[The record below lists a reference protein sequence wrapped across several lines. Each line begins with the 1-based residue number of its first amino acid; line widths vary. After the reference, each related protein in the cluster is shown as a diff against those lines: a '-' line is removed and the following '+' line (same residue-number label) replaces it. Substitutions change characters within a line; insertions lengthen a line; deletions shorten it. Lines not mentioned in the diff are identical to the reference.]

1 MTDWPQGSS
10 AWRSASALD
19 RSSIGMRR
27 IEALLSA
34 LAADAPY
41 RDAILG
47 DLAEEFAIRVEEQGE
62 PEAQRWYRRQAL
74 RTAPHLL
81 RLWARR
87 LSSFDM
93 AQLVAFT
100 LLAQV
105 TAGVINT
112 AVRAAIVMY
121 YGVPIDDAQIVNIA
135 WRDLTEWS
143 ALPTRLISLSVA
155 AVSLFGAGYALSRL
169 ERRSPLATCM
179 VVGSVLSLEAILTAI
194 YGGAVPMWAACGFA
208 AISVM
213 ATVAGGVFG
222 IVRHD
227 VAAE

>member
-1 MTDWPQGSS
+1 MTDWLHRSS
-10 AWRSASALD
+10 ARRVAAGV
-19 RSSIGMRR
+19 GMPSTELPR

-62 PEAQRWYRRQAL
+62 REARRWYRRQAL

-87 LSSFDM
+87 LCSFDI

-105 TAGVINT
+105 AGGVINM
-112 AVRAAIVMY
+112 AVRAAIVMS
-121 YGVPIDDAQIVNIA
+121 YGVSIDDAQVVNIA

-155 AVSLFGAGYALSRL
+155 AVSLFGAGYVLSRL
-169 ERRSPLATCM
+169 ERRAPLATCI
-179 VVGSVLSLEAILTAI
+179 VVGSVLSLETISSAI
-194 YGGAVPMWAACGFA
+194 YGSAVPTWAVCAFA

-222 IVRHD
+222 IVRYD